1 MDDSRRSKKDLIDE
15 LEKLRERIS
24 GLERIEDEHKQ
35 ISEMYWENLNKF
47 RSLLDAVGD
56 AMFIMSGSEI
66 ISCNKRALDI
76 FERIEDDLIGHEFH
90 AVSPPS
96 QPDGSD
102 SAAKA
107 EEKLKAVLG
116 GDPQF
121 FPWTFTRNDGTPFN
135 SEVSMVSI
143 QHGDE
148 VYIHTI
154 VRDIT
159 ERERAAEELRKAK
172 QAAEE
177 ANLAKSRFLANM
189 SHEIRTPMNVIIG
202 MTELA
207 LDTPL
212 NAEQREYLSLVN
224 QSAESLL
231 HLLNDILDFSK
242 IEAGKLDLSPIEFPL
257 RQSIGQSVRTF
268 GFRAQQKGLELVF
281 YVPPEIPDL
290 LFGDPERLCQIITNL
305 AGNAIKFTEEGEI
318 SVFIQL
324 ESEFKDRIK
333 LHFQI
338 SDTGIGVSEE
348 QQKRIFEE
356 FEQADGSTTR
366 KHGGTGLGL
375 AICSKLVEMMNGR
388 IWIESPRPDR
398 EKLPGGDGSIFHFT
412 AEFGVVAAAKETDRI
427 PDSEKLAG
435 IRVLIVDDNRTCR
448 RVLHD
453 MAVACAMEVFEV
465 GDTSSAKHA
474 LLEAANENR
483 PFQLAVIDAHIPG
496 ENGFDL
502 IEKIQEHGELR
513 KLKTVMLTS
522 SEAHGD
528 AEQCRRMGVQAFL
541 TKPVLQADFLRAML
555 KALGFE
561 SPAAT
566 ARESV
571 ETEAIETIGSLRIL
585 LGEDNL
591 MNQKFARRVLENAGH
606 SVDIAGNGLK
616 VLEALEQKS
625 YDVVL
630 MDVQMPE
637 LDGIETTREI
647 RKREAGTEK
656 HIPIIAMTASAMK
669 GDRERCLDAGMDGY
683 IPKPV
688 KPRKIIEELVRI
700 IRQSGVVPSGA
711 PPAAKPEDLSRVLD
725 RDMLFENADGDTEL
739 VKEMVELFGP
749 NSEAAMQQLR
759 RAIDRGNLEEVG
771 GIAHRLKGMT
781 RLLAGVSAAEAAL
794 QLEQIGRSGSDTGL
808 EEAWRGLVREIERL
822 KNALKELA

>member
-1 MDDSRRSKKDLIDE
+1 MGLLGWIIFGGLAGWIASALMK
-15 LEKLRERIS
+15 ER
-24 GLERIEDEHKQ
+24 
-35 ISEMYWENLNKF
+35 
-47 RSLLDAVGD
+47 
-56 AMFIMSGSEI
+56 
-66 ISCNKRALDI
+66 
-76 FERIEDDLIGHEFH
+76 
-90 AVSPPS
+90 
-96 QPDGSD
+96 
-102 SAAKA
+102 
-107 EEKLKAVLG
+107 
-116 GDPQF
+116 
-121 FPWTFTRNDGTPFN
+121 
-135 SEVSMVSI
+135 
-143 QHGDE
+143 HGC
-148 VYIHTI
+148 
-154 VRDIT
+154 
-159 ERERAAEELRKAK
+159 
-172 QAAEE
+172 
-177 ANLAKSRFLANM
+177 F
-189 SHEIRTPMNVIIG
+189 MNVIIG

-281 YVPPEIPDL
+281 YVSPEIPDL

-571 ETEAIETIGSLRIL
+571 ETKAIETIGSLRIL

-759 RAIDRGNLEEVG
+759 RAIDRGNFE
-771 GIAHRLKGMT
+771 
-781 RLLAGVSAAEAAL
+781 
-794 QLEQIGRSGSDTGL
+794 
-808 EEAWRGLVREIERL
+808 
-822 KNALKELA
+822 